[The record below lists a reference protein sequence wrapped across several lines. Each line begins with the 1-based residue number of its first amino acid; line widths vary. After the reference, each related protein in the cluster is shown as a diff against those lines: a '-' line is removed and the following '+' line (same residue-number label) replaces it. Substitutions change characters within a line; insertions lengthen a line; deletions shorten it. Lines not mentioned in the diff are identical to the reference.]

1 MLKKLD
7 QNALGP
13 FSVENKIILITI
25 IFIYFTSDKK
35 ERETKIL
42 MPTSFMSTLTFVAI
56 IIIISSFV
64 PVYEQLHRLV
74 D

>member
-35 ERETKIL
+35 ERETK
-42 MPTSFMSTLTFVAI
+42 S
-56 IIIISSFV
+56 
-64 PVYEQLHRLV
+64 
-74 D
+74 